1 VRFEGTPAFVQHW
14 HIDEISEADGSRSPH
29 VLHSHEGESRVVA
42 IHLKAGQELGDHQVK
57 EAALLVVVDGRVRVE
72 AGDESVDGHA
82 GTIVRFDP
90 DERHA
95 VVADGGDAR
104 VVLVLAPWPAQG
116 HYQPGER
123 RGAGLSASSPDAA

>member
-1 VRFEGTPAFVQHW
+1 VQHW
-14 HIDEISEADGSRSPH
+14 NVGEITESDGARSPH
-29 VLHSHEGESRVVA
+29 VLHSQEGEARVVA

-57 EAALLVVVDGRVRVE
+57 EAALLVVVDGQVRVE
-72 AGDESVDGHA
+72 AGDVAVDGRA
-82 GTIVRFDP
+82 GTVVRFEP

-95 VVADGGDAR
+95 VVAEREAR
-104 VVLVLAPWPAQG
+104 VVLVFAPWPAEG